1 MSQHAQNEE
10 PRFDGTVAAAF
21 PLALLQAVR
30 DHDHPDEVLEDEDV
44 SVSLPRR
51 LGLTGVVGAQIRRYE
66 SEQRAGR
73 TVHMNEVANLIRLV
87 LRRPDADPILRE
99 TGQRIARW
107 RFRRTPRAWT
117 AVLHRGP
124 TALALRSARRAAA
137 VALRRLNA
145 GSSVQATKPFVV
157 RIDDCITARIDGDR
171 SGCALF
177 TGLMEEQ
184 LRLYTGREQQ
194 LVHTLCSANGGAS
207 CEWSTG

>member
-1 MSQHAQNEE
+1 MSQRAQNEE
-10 PRFDGTVAAAF
+10 PQFDGTVAAAF
-21 PLALLQAVR
+21 PLALLESVR

-44 SVSLPRR
+44 AVSLPRR

-66 SEQRAGR
+66 GDERAGR
-73 TVHMNEVANLIRLV
+73 TVHMNEVASLIRLV

-99 TGQRIARW
+99 AGQRLARW

-117 AVLHRGP
+117 IILHRGP
-124 TALALRSARRAAA
+124 TAVALRSARRAAA

-145 GSSVQATKPFVV
+145 GSSVQAAKPFVV
-157 RIDDCITARIDGDR
+157 TVDDCVTARIDDGR
-171 SGCALF
+171 PGCVLF

-194 LVHTLCSANGGAS
+194 LVHTQCAANGGAS
-207 CEWSTG
+207 CEWRMP